1 MEITKELKE
10 ELMKAGLSKHQCES
24 TIITKLIDYG
34 KPEGIINLQ
43 NEVEDETK
51 KAKLELSK
59 LAQSQSYIENR
70 CNETKEKLYH
80 FEEMVTE
87 KINEKV
93 NSVSFDNENI
103 SDEAKE
109 LLTLF
114 TRMISVTGN
123 KTEAYKSISYILW
136 AFYTRSSNV
145 PSIFT
150 SDNDVALKE
159 DKKEEKKDEQPIRT
173 TRVFF

>member
-1 MEITKELKE
+1 MEISKELKE
-10 ELMKAGLSKHQCES
+10 ELMKAGLSKQQCES
-24 TIITKLIDYG
+24 TIITKLINYG
-34 KPEGIINLQ
+34 KPEGIINMQ
-43 NEVEDETK
+43 NEVKDEIE
-51 KAKLELSK
+51 KAKDEIFELNQNR
-59 LAQSQSYIENR
+59 LYIENR

-114 TRMISVTGN
+114 TRMISVTCNN
-123 KTEAYKSISYILW
+123 KEAYKSISYILW

-159 DKKEEKKDEQPIRT
+159 DKKEEKKDEQTIRT
-173 TRVFF
+173 ARVFF

>member
-1 MEITKELKE
+1 MEISKELKE
-10 ELMKAGLSKHQCES
+10 ELMKAGLSKQQCES

-43 NEVEDETK
+43 NEVEDETR

-59 LAQSQSYIENR
+59 LAQIQSYIENR

-123 KTEAYKSISYILW
+123 KTEAYKPISYILW

-145 PSIFT
+145 PSILT
-150 SDNDVALKE
+150 SDNDVALKQ
-159 DKKEEKKDEQPIRT
+159 DKKDSANNRKAVRT
-173 TRVFF
+173 I